1 MIEVKER
8 IVESL
13 QLLRCA
19 KSLAQLARFSFGM
32 VVFSLPV
39 PTENSIA
46 LKKRDQHAI
55 GKKFLGLAKALAA
68 VPRLGK
74 EMQPPLLGAGAE
86 EHPSLPTL
94 RRSDAGLAHAARRSY
109 R

>member
-68 VPRLGK
+68 VPRVVK
-74 EMQPPLLGAGAE
+74 EMPHRLLGAGAE
-86 EHPSLPTL
+86 DHPSL
-94 RRSDAGLAHAARRSY
+94 RSLCGEDDRIAHAARRS
-109 R
+109 